1 MIEGMWPTGK
11 QDSTAAMVQAE
22 RDAIDLE
29 IILQGGHDG
38 KKPELRL
45 WLRLL
50 STVKL
55 ISQEI
60 RRRLR
65 AEYGFTLPQ
74 FDLMA
79 QLYRERDG
87 LRLGELSKRT
97 MVTNGNITGL
107 VERLETDGLVVRETP
122 DGDRRVTVAKLTL
135 RGEEV
140 FSAMA
145 AAHEGWLKDLMG
157 DVDPSVIQS
166 LFGEIGAVKQS
177 AGNHISESGSEAL

>member
-1 MIEGMWPTGK
+1 M
-11 QDSTAAMVQAE
+11 AQAE
-22 RDAIDLE
+22 NETVDLE
-29 IILQGGHDG
+29 VMIRGAQDG

-45 WLRLL
+45 WLRML
-50 STVKL
+50 STTKL

-65 AEYGFTLPQ
+65 AEFSATLPQ

-107 VERLETDGLVVRETP
+107 VERLETDGLVLRETP
-122 DGDRRVTVAKLTL
+122 DGDRRVTVAKLTK

-145 AAHEGWLKDLMG
+145 KAHEGWLQDMMA
-157 DVDPSVIQS
+157 DVDAATVAT
-166 LFGEIGAVKQS
+166 LLTDIGAVKTS
-177 AGNHISESGSEAL
+177 ASNHLSGSSFE

>member
-1 MIEGMWPTGK
+1 MAQPDDE
-11 QDSTAAMVQAE
+11 VV
-22 RDAIDLE
+22 DLE
-29 IILQGGHDG
+29 IILQGSHSGN
-38 KKPELRL
+38 KPELRL

-65 AEYGFTLPQ
+65 TEFGSTLPQ
-74 FDLMA
+74 FDLMS

-107 VERLETDGLVVRETP
+107 VERLEADGLLARETP
-122 DGDRRVTVAKLTL
+122 DGDRRVTVARLTKK
-135 RGEEV
+135 GEEV
-140 FSAMA
+140 FALMA
-145 AAHEGWLKDLMG
+145 QAHEGWLRDMMA
-157 DVDPSVIQS
+157 DVDPAIIKGLVGQM
-166 LFGEIGAVKQS
+166 GAVKAS
-177 AGNHISESGSEAL
+177 AANHLSDADGD